1 MHAFDV
7 LVDPVRRRIVELL
20 AQGERSAGEI
30 SMVVQ
35 REFGISQPA
44 VSQQLRVLRDSGF
57 ATVRPEGTRRLYL
70 IDPAPLREVAQWA
83 DRNRRHWEESFDSL
97 ADHLAMM
104 QGKPKPVRK
113 TSIAKKPGTRKPS
126 ATGNVSKRR
135 TQSTRSQEPKGTHS

>member
-7 LVDPVRRRIVELL
+7 LGDPVRRRIVELL
-20 AQGERSAGEI
+20 AQGERAAGEI

-35 REFGISQPA
+35 AEFGISQPA

-97 ADHLAMM
+97 ADHLAVM

-113 TSIAKKPGTRKPS
+113 TSIAKKPGTTKPS
-126 ATGNVSKRR
+126 ATRNGPKTRTRPPRPQQPQGRR
-135 TQSTRSQEPKGTHS
+135 S